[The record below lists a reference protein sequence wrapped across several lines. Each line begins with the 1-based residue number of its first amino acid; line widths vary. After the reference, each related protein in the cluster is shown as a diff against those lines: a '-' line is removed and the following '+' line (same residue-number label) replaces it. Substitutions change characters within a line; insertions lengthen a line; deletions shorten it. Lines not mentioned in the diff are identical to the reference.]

1 MRARKRVSLH
11 MARLHL
17 AQADG
22 KALRT
27 IGLLEIG
34 EAGALELLAE
44 LHRLRAEELESM
56 AWKLGERVEAEA
68 EDSHEVPES
77 SIRTLQEWAT

>member
-1 MRARKRVSLH
+1 MRARERVSLH

-22 KALRT
+22 KALRA

-34 EAGALELLAE
+34 EAGAIEMLAE
-44 LHRLRAEELESM
+44 LHRLRAEELEGM

-68 EDSHEVPES
+68 EDSRGVPKP
-77 SIRTLQEWAT
+77 SIGTVQEWAT